1 METSAK
7 LYSLFFGNV
16 KTYLFALL
24 FVAGNIAL
32 PQLCHLV
39 PAGGPT
45 LLPIYFFTLIA
56 AYKYGFRVGL
66 LTAILSPVIN
76 HLLFAMPAAA
86 VLPAILIKSGLLAGA
101 AALAARY
108 AKNISLLALLGVI
121 LSYQI
126 IGTAF
131 EWALCGNFFLAV
143 QDFRMGDSVV
153 WRICTAESNRKE
165 INVYSQTVSLNPK
178 TLFAHCGYIFP
189 VCGCLSQALG

>member
-1 METSAK
+1 METSVK
-7 LYSLFFGNV
+7 LYSLPFGNV
-16 KTYLFALL
+16 KTYLFVLL

-56 AYKYGFRVGL
+56 AYKYGFKVGL
-66 LTAILSPVIN
+66 LTALLSPVIN

-86 VLPAILIKSGLLAGA
+86 VLPAILIKSGLLAGT

-108 AKNISLLALLGVI
+108 AKNISLLALLGVV

-126 IGTAF
+126 IGTVF
-131 EWALCGNFFLAV
+131 EWALCGNFFLHSGHA
-143 QDFRMGDSVV
+143 DSVV

-178 TLFAHCGYIFP
+178 TLFAHCGYISP
-189 VCGCLSQALG
+189 VCGCLSQGLG